1 MRTKQEEAEE
11 IRSKFYAQVQ
21 EEYDNFRDEQ
31 IKNGIQKTYKNSLQ
45 ITFYKEVYRYL
56 ITERLSD
63 DDYLEFLGEP
73 IIMKLWE
80 VFNVS
85 EVLKPSRDYLRQLMK
100 LYRENNALNRKE
112 AL

>member
-1 MRTKQEEAEE
+1 MKQEEAEE
-11 IRSKFYAQVQ
+11 LRKKFHAQVQ
-21 EEYDNFRDEQ
+21 KEYDCFRNVQFE
-31 IKNGIQKTYKNSLQ
+31 NGISKTFENSLQ

-56 ITERLSD
+56 MTERLSEE
-63 DDYLEFLGEP
+63 DYIEFLGEP
-73 IIMKLWE
+73 IILKLWE

-100 LYRENNALNRKE
+100 LYRENNTLNRRP